1 MKLGIIVYSQNS
13 EAVWNAFRLGV
24 YALGQGDAVKV
35 FLLANGVD
43 CQSLDGENFK
53 ITEQMQ
59 QLVDKGGII
68 LACGTCLK
76 LRQKDGSEL
85 CPLSSMK
92 DLHEIIKDS
101 DKIISI

>member
-1 MKLGIIVYSQNS
+1 MKLGIIVYSQDP

-24 YALGQGDAVKV
+24 YALGQGDTVKV

-43 CQSLDGENFK
+43 CQSLDGESFK

-59 QLVDKGGII
+59 QLVDKGGVI

-76 LRQKDGSEL
+76 MRQKDGSDL

-92 DLHEIIKDS
+92 DLHEIIKES